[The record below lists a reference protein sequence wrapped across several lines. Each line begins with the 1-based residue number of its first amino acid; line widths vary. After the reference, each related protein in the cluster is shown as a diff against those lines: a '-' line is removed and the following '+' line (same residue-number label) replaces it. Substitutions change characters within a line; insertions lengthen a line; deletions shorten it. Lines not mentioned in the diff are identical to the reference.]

1 MRRLAAVLTA
11 LVLFVPVAGDAVDT
25 VPNVTHSP
33 GTTEETVTVPLQRD
47 PITDP
52 QNIPNGFWFSM
63 EGHTQGKITERCS
76 TKDSIPGFY
85 NPGHEDECRGLSFN
99 HAIIVPRDPQTG
111 QPTGY
116 RVHQPMTIVTPWN
129 ASVPRIFKALTSG
142 ERMKKVRLRFFTT
155 TTAIGEID
163 LEEAVIVSLRE
174 YTDGPQLLVEISL
187 TYRKIIVRHMKSG
200 TQGADDWKKPKA

>member
-1 MRRLAAVLTA
+1 
-11 LVLFVPVAGDAVDT
+11 
-25 VPNVTHSP
+25 
-33 GTTEETVTVPLQRD
+33 
-47 PITDP
+47 
-52 QNIPNGFWFSM
+52 
-63 EGHTQGKITERCS
+63 
-76 TKDSIPGFY
+76 
-85 NPGHEDECRGLSFN
+85 
-99 HAIIVPRDPQTG
+99 
-111 QPTGY
+111 
-116 RVHQPMTIVTPWN
+116 MTIVTPWN